1 MAGQGGQEGEI
12 VTQNTHLLM
21 LVNPKPV
28 QGLTLIGPS
37 KAAPCLALRLDVW
50 SVSGLLV
57 SLSLFIF
64 ALAPP
69 L

>member
-1 MAGQGGQEGEI
+1 MAGQGGQEGET

-21 LVNPKPV
+21 LVDPKPV
-28 QGLTLIGPS
+28 QGSTLAGPS

>member
-21 LVNPKPV
+21 LVDPKPV

-37 KAAPCLALRLDVW
+37 KAAPCLALRLDAW